1 MNKSIWLLF
10 LSLISSATAVAQN
23 QPSDTCILG
32 TAKDGQTI
40 TVQGKAVQQPHD
52 LGFRIVG
59 CDDLV
64 IVTYAGDRDTDVP
77 ADHLRRDENLKRF
90 QEYTSAVYKS
100 TKKDICVQCMQYGD
114 VEATLTGKLEIAT
127 IPPGTTKDQ
136 MGFLHDASGKVVG
149 TSGFGHPTRMF
160 KYRLV
165 VVSVADAKA
174 RKLPKPEP
182 SNQPS
187 SLLHESE
194 HAQGVQGAGGPDV
207 MRSGKMGCPTRRF
220 YVWDFWLFLESHTG
234 RNLSHQTRKFPPTPS
249 IPSTSVRP
257 VRMILSL

>member
-1 MNKSIWLLF
+1 MNKAIWLLL
-10 LSLISSATAVAQN
+10 LSLIGSAMAVAQN
-23 QPSDTCILG
+23 QSDATCILG
-32 TAKDGQTI
+32 TAKSGQTI

-52 LGFRIVG
+52 LGFRVVG

-64 IVTYAGDRDTDVP
+64 ILTYAGDQDTDVT
-77 ADHLRRDENLKRF
+77 ADRLRKDENLKRF

-100 TKKDICVQCMQYGD
+100 TKKDICLQCMQYGD

-127 IPPGTTKDQ
+127 IPSGTTKDQ

-165 VVSVADAKA
+165 IVSVADAKA

-187 SLLHESE
+187 SLLRESG
-194 HAQGVQGAGGPDV
+194 HAEGVQGQ
-207 MRSGKMGCPTRRF
+207 R
-220 YVWDFWLFLESHTG
+220 
-234 RNLSHQTRKFPPTPS
+234 
-249 IPSTSVRP
+249 
-257 VRMILSL
+257 

>member
-1 MNKSIWLLF
+1 MAELRAAMNKSIWLLI
-10 LSLISSATAVAQN
+10 LSLIGSTMAVAQN
-23 QPSDTCILG
+23 QPDATCILG
-32 TAKDGQTI
+32 TAKNGQTI
-40 TVQGKAVQQPHD
+40 TVQGKVVQEPHD
-52 LGFRIVG
+52 LGFRVVG

-64 IVTYAGDRDTDVP
+64 ILTYAGDRDTDVT
-77 ADHLRRDENLKRF
+77 ADRLRRDENLKRF

-165 VVSVADAKA
+165 IISVADTKA

-187 SLLHESE
+187 SLLHESG
-194 HAQGVQGAGGPDV
+194 HAEGVQGQ
-207 MRSGKMGCPTRRF
+207 
-220 YVWDFWLFLESHTG
+220 L
-234 RNLSHQTRKFPPTPS
+234 
-249 IPSTSVRP
+249 
-257 VRMILSL
+257 